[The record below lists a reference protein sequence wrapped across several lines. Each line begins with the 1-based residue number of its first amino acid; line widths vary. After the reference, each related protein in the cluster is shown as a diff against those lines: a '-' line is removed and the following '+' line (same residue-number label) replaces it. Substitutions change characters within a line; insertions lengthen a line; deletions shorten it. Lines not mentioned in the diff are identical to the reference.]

1 MGMFDGILSAVTS
14 VAKPITEAISP
25 IAPLLGGLAGA
36 AGSYFG
42 TQSANEANQANMQA
56 QMDFQQNMSNTA
68 YQRAVKD
75 MQAAG
80 LNPMLAYSQGGASTP
95 SGSSP
100 PRIESRLGNAVNSAV
115 NSTQTGINY
124 MTGVQQVRNMM
135 ANEAN
140 TDASTANLDADTVN
154 KMLMSKQI
162 PEETKRIIAQTF
174 ATDTIARMNKA
185 LMPKS
190 EAEGRFYDKFG
201 ISPFVLQSGGK
212 ALTDFGSAVSAVR
225 GGAYKSS
232 TVTHAPGGVTTS
244 TTVRE

>member
-1 MGMFDGILSAVTS
+1 MGLFDGILGAVTS
-14 VAKPITEAISP
+14 VAKPITDAISP

-36 AGSYFG
+36 AGSYLG
-42 TQSANEANQANMQA
+42 TQSANEANIAQTQA
-56 QMDFQQNMSNTA
+56 QMDFQERMSNTS

-95 SGSSP
+95 QGAAA
-100 PRIESRLGNAVNSAV
+100 RVENTLGNAVNSAV

-124 MTGVQQVRNMM
+124 MTGVQNVQNMK
-135 ANEAN
+135 AQEAN
-140 TDASTANLDADTVN
+140 IDASTANLDADTVN

-174 ATDTIARMNKA
+174 ATDTIARMNNA

-190 EAEGRFYDKFG
+190 EAEGAFYKEYGKLPFEFG
-201 ISPFVLQSGGK
+201 HGGQ
-212 ALTDFGSAVSAVR
+212 ALKDFASAAAAIR
-225 GGAYKSS
+225 GMRTPPLK
-232 TVTHAPGGVTTS
+232 S
-244 TTVRE
+244 TTTTRSIIKRY